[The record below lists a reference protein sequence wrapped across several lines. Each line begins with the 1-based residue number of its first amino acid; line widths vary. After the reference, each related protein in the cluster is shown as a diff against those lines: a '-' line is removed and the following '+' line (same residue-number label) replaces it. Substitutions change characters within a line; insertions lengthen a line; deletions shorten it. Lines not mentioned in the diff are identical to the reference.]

1 MRQINDFVRRFD
13 ASIDF
18 DEQSIIMKKE
28 RYFIVNPR
36 MKELTQDFYCAG
48 TYLGKIKKGV
58 FFPSFPLLT
67 MISEKKANK
76 VVVNRRT
83 EWLFVCGRD
92 VFGKG
97 IVKVIGSRDKGAL
110 TLILNENNECLGF
123 GKMVRGFNESMKGVA
138 VRNIADVGDFLRRE
152 RNVKTNDS

>member
-18 DEQSIIMKKE
+18 DERSIIMKKD
-28 RYFIVNPR
+28 RYFLVKPC

-48 TYLGKIKKGV
+48 MYLGKIKKGV

-67 MISEKKANK
+67 MISKKKSNK

-97 IVKVIGSRDKGAL
+97 IVKVTGSRDKGAL

-123 GKMVRGFNESMKGVA
+123 GKIVRCIDEEITGVA
-138 VRNIADVGDFLRRE
+138 VRSIADIGDFLRRE
-152 RNVKTNDS
+152 RNTKNQR